1 MIIKNWVR
9 EYFNRERE
17 RLTTQ
22 IFRSIDEEKEQKV
35 RQLIMS

>member
-9 EYFNRERE
+9 EYFNREKAFNN
-17 RLTTQ
+17 T
-22 IFRSIDEEKEQKV
+22 FRSIDEEKEQKV